1 MKLLVLDTIHGG
13 QELARFLEETGHST
27 DTLDVYRGCTGN
39 KVEQVCRGDY
49 DLVISPVHLDPCHPV
64 LQKMRVPVISHH
76 DAVRWILGDDIPDT
90 FVEITG
96 ARGKTTTAHALCSV
110 FSGPGVLH
118 TSNGTFE
125 YPSRTLLWR
134 KSITPASLIPAA
146 RHAMKTGGWLV
157 AEVSLGFTGAGRMG
171 ILTSYDDYLFAG
183 DRKNALAEKIRSG
196 QGMPSL
202 LLPPCGTVPVP
213 FGTRADSLVSVKGNS
228 CTWHCG
234 EHRGTFT
241 NPLLFLDGYRT
252 PLMLAAS
259 AAFLLGADPSG
270 LRNFEA
276 VPGRMSVTEHRG
288 IRVIDNANS
297 GVNVMTT
304 VQAARYA
311 RSLSGNSH
319 LTLVIGQEYGA
330 VCEGFSAS
338 EVARAISEVRPSA
351 LVFVG
356 EAFRNGAGSIP
367 PFSPG
372 TGDVPSEW
380 AETLEQ
386 GREKALDIH
395 RGGSIVLAVKTWR

>member
-13 QELARFLEETGHST
+13 QELARYLDEMGHST
-27 DTLDVYRGCTGN
+27 DTLDVYRGCTGRA
-39 KVEQVCRGDY
+39 VEQVCGGDY

-64 LQKMRVPVISHH
+64 LQNMRVPVISHH
-76 DAVRWILGDDIPDT
+76 AAVRWILGEDIPDT

-96 ARGKTTTAHALCSV
+96 TRGKTTTAHALCSIL
-110 FSGPGVLH
+110 PGQGILH

-157 AEVSLGFTGAGRMG
+157 AEVSLGFTGAGRIG
-171 ILTSYDDYLFAG
+171 ILTSTDDYLFAG
-183 DRKNALAEKIRSG
+183 GRKHALAEKIRSG
-196 QGMPSL
+196 QGIPSL
-202 LLPPCGTVPVP
+202 LLPPGADTVPY
-213 FGTRADSLVSVKGNS
+213 GTRADGQASVKGNS
-228 CTWHCG
+228 CTWHC
-234 EHRGTFT
+234 RKQQGTFT

-259 AAFLLGADPSG
+259 AACLLGADPSG
-270 LRNFEA
+270 LGSFEA

-297 GVNVMTT
+297 GVNAMTT
-304 VQAARYA
+304 VQAAAYA

-319 LTLVIGQEYGA
+319 LTLVIGQEFGA
-330 VCEGFSAS
+330 VCEGFPES
-338 EVARAISEVRPSA
+338 EVVRAIEEVRPSA

-356 EAFRNGAGSIP
+356 EAFRTSAGRLSPLTPGCADIP
-367 PFSPG
+367 A
-372 TGDVPSEW
+372 EW

>member
-13 QELARFLEETGHST
+13 KDLARHLEEMGHST
-27 DTLDVYRGCTGN
+27 DTLDVYRGCTGTT
-39 KVEQVCRGDY
+39 VEQVSGRDY
-49 DLVISPVHLDPCHPV
+49 DLLISPVHLDPLHPV
-64 LQKMRVPVISHH
+64 LQRIRVPVISHH
-76 DAVRWILGDDIPDT
+76 AAVRWILGNDIPDT

-96 ARGKTTTAHALCSV
+96 ARGKTTTAHALCSILP
-110 FSGPGVLH
+110 GPGVLH

-171 ILTSYDDYLFAG
+171 ILTSFEDYLCAAG
-183 DRKNALAEKIRSG
+183 RKNALAEKVRSG
-196 QGMPSL
+196 QGMPVL
-202 LLPPCGTVPVP
+202 LVPPGEKVSVPS
-213 FGTRADSLVSVKGNS
+213 GTRAGSLVSVQGNS
-228 CTWHCG
+228 CNWHYG
-234 EHRGTFT
+234 EYHGRFT
-241 NPLLFLDGYRT
+241 NPLLALDGYRT

-259 AAFLLGADPSG
+259 AACLLGADPSG
-270 LRNFEA
+270 LAKFEA

-304 VQAARYA
+304 VQAAAYA

-330 VCEGFSAS
+330 VCEGFSAT
-338 EVARAISEVRPSA
+338 EVARAIDEVRPSA
-351 LVFVG
+351 LVIVG
-356 EAFRNGAGSIP
+356 EAFRTRDGACSVFTPGISDIP
-367 PFSPG
+367 A
-372 TGDVPSEW
+372 EW
-380 AETLEQ
+380 AATLEQ